1 MTTMTKVEQN
11 TRVLIETS
19 PVDLLHYTYSKCE
32 VPKLCFV
39 DFIRVDKVTPRVF
52 ADIHF
57 LSLLDIKQK
66 SRYVIQENRL
76 DMLKSNMIRVA
87 QEIADNN
94 IRNKTTMRSMMLK
107 AIKDVCSYEIKPLK

>member
-1 MTTMTKVEQN
+1 MTKVEQD

-19 PVDLLHYTYSKCE
+19 PVDLLHVTYDIRE

-39 DFIRVDKVTPRVF
+39 DFIRVDKVTPRVS
-52 ADIHF
+52 ADICF
-57 LSLLDIKQK
+57 TSSLDTK

-76 DMLKSNMIRVA
+76 DMLHSNMIRIA

-94 IRNKTTMRSMMLK
+94 IRNKNTMRSMMLK
-107 AIKDVCSYEIKPLK
+107 AIKDLCSYEIKNLK